1 MGTVTEQ
8 HRAVAMHAM
17 KIMGGDAR
25 PKVQAFHDD
34 RRQRSVDILTTPN
47 APEAGLKSISSIGLS
62 DFALRHSNGRE
73 LDTRVELCA
82 CVPEERLHWDNLVA
96 STAFA
101 IMRDRAAVLP
111 GSVIPD
117 ILLDYFPSSKM
128 PHIYLVPP
136 FSWREGRFAGLQLPP
151 LAINWLQC
159 IAIHE
164 SERRLIEQIG
174 VDAFDDLLQRHEVDV
189 FDMDRGALPALGTA

>member
-25 PKVQAFHDD
+25 PKVQAFYDD
-34 RRQRSVDILTTPN
+34 RRQRSVDILTTLN

-62 DFALRHSNGRE
+62 DCALRHSNGRE
-73 LDTRVELCA
+73 LETHVELCA
-82 CVPEERLHWDNLVA
+82 CV
-96 STAFA
+96 TAF
-101 IMRDRAAVLP
+101 
-111 GSVIPD
+111 
-117 ILLDYFPSSKM
+117 F
-128 PHIYLVPP
+128 
-136 FSWREGRFAGLQLPP
+136 WREGKFAGLQLPS

-174 VDAFDDLLQRHEVDV
+174 ADVFDDLLQRHEVDV
-189 FDMDRGALPALGTA
+189 FDMDRIALPASGAA

>member
-34 RRQRSVDILTTPN
+34 RRQRSVDILTTLN

-73 LDTRVELCA
+73 LETRVELDLA
-82 CVPEERLHWDNLVA
+82 RVDHWVKNGAQPTEKVRNLIKEA
-96 STAFA
+96 SKSQ
-101 IMRDRAAVLP
+101 AA
-111 GSVIPD
+111 
-117 ILLDYFPSSKM
+117 
-128 PHIYLVPP
+128 
-136 FSWREGRFAGLQLPP
+136 A
-151 LAINWLQC
+151 A
-159 IAIHE
+159 
-164 SERRLIEQIG
+164 
-174 VDAFDDLLQRHEVDV
+174 
-189 FDMDRGALPALGTA
+189 